1 MGRAVV
7 TAILLDE
14 MRKAGRPIRLPKN
27 ALITPAARDWFKEH
41 PFPVEWEETA
51 APERNLA
58 VVMDPNA
65 PQMRSMRAVLDR
77 AGGLKEVI
85 VPAAAG
91 AVPMVAAVRR
101 LCGKIFRK
109 EVTKGVVFAADP
121 AVPLVVVSK
130 HHGLR
135 AALGSSVPAVED
147 ACRELGINV
156 LVIDAAGQALFQTRQ
171 MIERFL
177 TGPTSPPP
185 EMLAAIEAI
194 EWRGGRE
201 DW

>member
-1 MGRAVV
+1 MGRPVI

-177 TGPTSPPP
+177 AGPTSPPP